1 MARATVWPLV
11 EGHRQ
16 VPRAVVLHLFQRGQ
30 RNHRQQERALGIV
43 PKISRYDTG
52 RGTRNGPH
60 MPTLGS
66 TGTSWMDACI
76 PHHTV
81 CGMIA
86 GPAGRPARSRVKAR
100 ARQHGVRSLEA
111 RGTSGS
117 EVLIILAN
125 RLWQPAVYGIDQGLD
140 PGPVGVC
147 RRPIKVG
154 VPHRA
159 VEESRAFLGAF
170 PFASRSSHRAPL

>member
-1 MARATVWPLV
+1 MASRADVQRERTAWSGAEQRAAGGGVSGIVLHLRWTSRGVGARECRDRRGPGSLRVHCRGFRVGHPADLRALLATGPLAQHHGQGYRLAPL

-16 VPRAVVLHLFQRGQ
+16 VLRAVVLHLFQCGQ

-60 MPTLGS
+60 TPTLGS

-76 PHHTV
+76 PHHMA

-86 GPAGRPARSRVKAR
+86 GPAGRHD
-100 ARQHGVRSLEA
+100 HG
-111 RGTSGS
+111 
-117 EVLIILAN
+117 
-125 RLWQPAVYGIDQGLD
+125 
-140 PGPVGVC
+140 
-147 RRPIKVG
+147 
-154 VPHRA
+154 
-159 VEESRAFLGAF
+159 
-170 PFASRSSHRAPL
+170 